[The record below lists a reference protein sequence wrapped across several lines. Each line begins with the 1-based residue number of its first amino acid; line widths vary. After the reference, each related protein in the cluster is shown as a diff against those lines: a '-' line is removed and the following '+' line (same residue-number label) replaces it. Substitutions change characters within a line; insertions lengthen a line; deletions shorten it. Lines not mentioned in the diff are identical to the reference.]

1 MAVDNL
7 RTEINKANLTATKVL
22 FCKTL
27 APGWND
33 IFTVPARKN
42 MVISNIWARAATDSE
57 LTFEVTYAGGAAV
70 ECWGVVLESTLPQKR
85 NFHEEGA
92 MVFEAGTALR
102 INATASTGIKLDGAE
117 IAQT

>member
-1 MAVDNL
+1 MDRMNV
-7 RTEINKANLTATKVL
+7 INTAQLTATKVL

-42 MVISNIWARAATDSE
+42 LVVSNIWARSATDTE
-57 LTFEVTYAGGAAV
+57 LSFEVTYANGNPV
-70 ECWGVVLESTLPQKR
+70 ECWGVVLDDTLPQKR

-92 MVFEAGTALR
+92 MVFEAGTVLR
-102 INATASTGIKLDGAE
+102 INATASTGLKLDGAE